1 MNLKCGI
8 PTKACLVVVLAHGLF
23 LLTWQ
28 SAFVNAQQ
36 LSISHY
42 DVGDGLAHSQ
52 VTSIFQDSKGYIWF
66 GTFEGLS
73 RFDGYRFTNY
83 STADG
88 LGHLLINDVK
98 EDRRGRLWIA
108 TNGGGVARSIDDVQ
122 QTSPPQPGGPSV
134 KKKFISYKI
143 GESEEANYVNQILF
157 DGDNSLW
164 CLTDD
169 GVYRTALADPVGQ
182 LKFERVIPTRE
193 RMMALT
199 DSQGR
204 IWFST
209 NRELIRLAQ
218 GQIEKYKVPD
228 GKSAIA
234 TSHAVI
240 GEDRQHR
247 MFYAYGSQLFE
258 FLPDACC
265 KDSDHWRKI
274 PLSLGQGREISSMIT
289 DAENGLWIGT
299 TKGLLNYK
307 NDGQTNYSNAQVVN
321 SGTVK
326 ALASDREGNLWLG
339 TEISGAYK
347 MSENRLASYAEAEGL
362 SNRDVRKVIEDREG
376 RIFILAG
383 GGKILEIL
391 RGVAVAVPGAQ
402 SPLLS
407 VMNNILLDSRGTW
420 WITASN
426 KLFRYPGPKLS
437 FGEPRKVTRVD
448 GIPESELVAGLYEDN
463 AGRLW
468 ISSTDRVQSYLYQF
482 DPNRT
487 DRPTI
492 QRIHL
497 EGDRLIEPISKML
510 SDRSGALWLAMHGS
524 LGRIAN
530 GKLSLLHP
538 TEGLPETMPRVL
550 FSDSRGWIWIGLRY
564 GGVSVTKDPAAEQPK
579 FTNYSPRD
587 GLQSSTVQAISE
599 DNFGR
604 IYLGTGRGV
613 DQLDP
618 TSGRIRHFT
627 TADGLA
633 GTWINDCM
641 KDSRGNIWIATR
653 TGLTM
658 MTPRAEKVVS
668 QPPPVYLSHIQ
679 IAGEDL
685 PLPETGALEVP
696 ELKLAAS
703 RNNLLIEYVGL
714 SFAAEGALRYQYQL
728 EGVDQ
733 DWSAPTEQRSVNYA
747 RLAAGLYRFKVRAI
761 APNGATSVT
770 PAVIQFRI
778 LPPIWQRW
786 WFLLLALTAAALA
799 GYVFYRYR
807 VTQLLELERVRT
819 RIATD
824 LHDDIGSNLSRIAIL
839 SEVVSHQ
846 VKHDGPQVRE
856 PLTKIA
862 VTSRE
867 LVDSM
872 SDIVWAINPAK
883 DQLSDLTQRMR
894 RFASDIL
901 TARNIEFRFRAPDV
915 EAYLKV
921 GADVRRQVFLIFK
934 ESVNN
939 LVRHSACTGVDIEL
953 RIDGRHL
960 LLTLKDNGKGFDPAL
975 LAEGHGLMSMRARAE
990 SIGGRLEIIS
1000 KNGDGTTV
1008 SLLAPL
1014 VAAARRVDGRRGR

>member
-1 MNLKCGI
+1 MSRKCAI
-8 PTKACLVVVLAHGLF
+8 PTKACLAAVLAHCLF
-23 LLTWQ
+23 VLAWH
-28 SAFVNAQQ
+28 SALVSAQQ
-36 LSISHY
+36 LSIRHY

-52 VTSIFQDSKGYIWF
+52 VTSILQDSKGYLWF

-83 STADG
+83 STEDG
-88 LGHLLINDVK
+88 LGHLLINDVR

-108 TNGGGVARSIDDVQ
+108 TNGGGVARLIDDVQ
-122 QTSPPQPGGPSV
+122 QTLAQQPGGPSA
-134 KKKFISYKI
+134 KKRFISYKI
-143 GESEEANYVNQILF
+143 GEPEEANYVNQILF
-157 DGDNSLW
+157 DQDNSLW

-169 GVYRTALADPVGQ
+169 GVYRAALADPVGQ
-182 LKFERVIPTRE
+182 FKFERVIPTRE
-193 RMMALT
+193 RMTGLA

-204 IWFST
+204 LWFVT

-218 GQIEKYKVPD
+218 GQIEKYEVPKE
-228 GKSAIA
+228 KSALASSHPLIA
-234 TSHAVI
+234 
-240 GEDRQHR
+240 EDRQHR
-247 MFYAYGSQLFE
+247 LFFACGSLLFQ

-265 KDSDHWRKI
+265 KNSDHWRKI
-274 PLSLGQGREISSMIT
+274 PLSLGQDGEISSMIT
-289 DAENGLWIGT
+289 DADNGLWIGT
-299 TKGLLNYK
+299 TKGLINYK
-307 NDGQTNYSNAQVVN
+307 NDGQTNYSNAQVLN
-321 SGTVK
+321 SGKVK
-326 ALASDREGNLWLG
+326 ALAHDREGNLWLG
-339 TEISGAYK
+339 TETSGAYK
-347 MSENRLASYAEAEGL
+347 MSENRLVSYAEAEGL

-391 RGVAVAVPGAQ
+391 GGRAVAVPGSQ
-402 SPLLS
+402 SPPFSRIYNL
-407 VMNNILLDSRGTW
+407 LLDSRGAW

-426 KLFRYPGPKLS
+426 KLFRYPGPKLL
-437 FGEPRKVTRVD
+437 FREPKKVTRVD

-463 AGRLW
+463 AGRIW

-487 DRPTI
+487 QRPTI

-497 EGDRLIEPISKML
+497 EGDRLIEPISEML

-524 LGRIAN
+524 LGRITN
-530 GKLSLLHP
+530 GKLTLLRP
-538 TEGLPETMPRVL
+538 TEGLPETMPRAL
-550 FSDSRGWIWIGLRY
+550 FSDSRGWLWIGLRY

-579 FTNYSPRD
+579 FTNYSTRD
-587 GLQSSTVQAISE
+587 GLQSNTVQAISE

-618 TSGRIRHFT
+618 VTGRIRHFT

-641 KDSRGNIWIATR
+641 KDSRGNLWIATR

-685 PLPETGALEVP
+685 ALPERGALELP

-728 EGVDQ
+728 EGVDP
-733 DWSAPTEQRSVNYA
+733 DWNALTEQRSVNYA
-747 RLAAGLYRFKVRAI
+747 RLAPGLYRFKVRAI

-786 WFLLLALTAAALA
+786 WFFLLALTAVALA

-846 VKHDGPQVRE
+846 VKHDTAYVRE
-856 PLTKIA
+856 PLAKIA
-862 VTSRE
+862 GTSRE

-901 TARNIEFRFRAPDV
+901 TARNIEFRFRAPSV
-915 EAYLKV
+915 EEYLKV

-934 ESVNN
+934 EGINN
-939 LVRHSACTGVDIEL
+939 LVRHSACTEVDVEL

-1000 KNGDGTTV
+1000 GNGDGTAV
-1008 SLLAPL
+1008 SLMAPL
-1014 VAAARRVDGRRGR
+1014 VAAPRRVDGRRRR